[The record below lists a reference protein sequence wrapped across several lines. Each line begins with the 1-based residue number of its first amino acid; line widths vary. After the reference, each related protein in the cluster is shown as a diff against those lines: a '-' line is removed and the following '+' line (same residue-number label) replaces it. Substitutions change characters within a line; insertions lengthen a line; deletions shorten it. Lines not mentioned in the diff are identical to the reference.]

1 MTYLLPLHRP
11 DGSPVWVNPD
21 HLRTLNPE
29 QPREND
35 DCHAWLGM
43 DRSGLYVRETPDEIL
58 ALLGLP
64 GEKPERCSGCNALA
78 SEAPEYECLVPNC
91 PMIAEALERR

>member
-11 DGSPVWVNPD
+11 SGRAVWVNPEHIALLEAD
-21 HLRTLNPE
+21 GDSAQLRLTTG
-29 QPREND
+29 
-35 DCHAWLGM
+35 HVAGI
-43 DRSGLYVRETPDEIL
+43 RETPDEIL